1 MERFKKETFTENY
14 FSNFELLGKDNN
26 DDETDVSLK
35 HLMYFRHMVVWRK
48 ILQLDMILTMP
59 YIFLH

>member
-1 MERFKKETFTENY
+1 MFTQLTNLIKKKMERFKKETFTENY

-35 HLMYFRHMVVWRK
+35 HLMYFRHMVV
-48 ILQLDMILTMP
+48 
-59 YIFLH
+59 